1 MARISTSSSA
11 SATRKMTKGFCS
23 CWRRASASI
32 ALRWDTA
39 SSRLSTMRARVMRA
53 APWFRCFAPG
63 ITAPGSNWPRGNWRN
78 MWLTRMGSR
87 FPGVPPR
94 GLGGG
99 NRTMAAASAFS
110 LSLLSFWFFR
120 SFRGEGAAGEAA
132 GGSGRCS
139 GVFPPV
145 QDGAADGAAVLAE
158 VSAAARAD
166 GRAAEASADSGA
178 AAAEAAEPAGAG
190 KPRRPEARQDA
201 AIETKLAGLVGR
213 LKDAAGTNLESVLL
227 YGSAARGEH
236 REGKSDLN
244 LLCTLVSLSGAELNR
259 IAPAVN
265 WWTNEQLEPSPLFF
279 TESELRSA
287 ADVFAIELLDIQ
299 RDHRV
304 LFGKDVVAGIHV
316 PTNLH
321 RIQVEHE
328 LRTML

>member
-1 MARISTSSSA
+1 MQ
-11 SATRKMTKGFCS
+11 
-23 CWRRASASI
+23 
-32 ALRWDTA
+32 
-39 SSRLSTMRARVMRA
+39 
-53 APWFRCFAPG
+53 P
-63 ITAPGSNWPRGNWRN
+63 
-78 MWLTRMGSR
+78 
-87 FPGVPPR
+87 
-94 GLGGG
+94 
-99 NRTMAAASAFS
+99 
-110 LSLLSFWFFR
+110 
-120 SFRGEGAAGEAA
+120 
-132 GGSGRCS
+132 
-139 GVFPPV
+139 
-145 QDGAADGAAVLAE
+145 
-158 VSAAARAD
+158 
-166 GRAAEASADSGA
+166 
-178 AAAEAAEPAGAG
+178 
-190 KPRRPEARQDA
+190 
-201 AIETKLAGLVGR
+201 IETKLAGLVGR

-328 LRTML
+328 LRTMLLKLRQQFLLSAHDEKRLRAVLARSISSATTLARHALIALGEEPPGSARAVFARVAERSAADAKAFELGLEIRENGPNVDIVAAYGAYLRAIEQLTAALDRHAPKRQWQRAVP

>member
-1 MARISTSSSA
+1 MQ
-11 SATRKMTKGFCS
+11 
-23 CWRRASASI
+23 
-32 ALRWDTA
+32 
-39 SSRLSTMRARVMRA
+39 
-53 APWFRCFAPG
+53 P
-63 ITAPGSNWPRGNWRN
+63 
-78 MWLTRMGSR
+78 
-87 FPGVPPR
+87 
-94 GLGGG
+94 
-99 NRTMAAASAFS
+99 
-110 LSLLSFWFFR
+110 
-120 SFRGEGAAGEAA
+120 
-132 GGSGRCS
+132 
-139 GVFPPV
+139 
-145 QDGAADGAAVLAE
+145 
-158 VSAAARAD
+158 
-166 GRAAEASADSGA
+166 
-178 AAAEAAEPAGAG
+178 
-190 KPRRPEARQDA
+190 
-201 AIETKLAGLVGR
+201 IETRLAGLVGR

-328 LRTML
+328 LRTMLLKLRQQFLLSAHDEKRLRAVLARSISSATTLARHALIALGEEPPGSARAVFGRVAERSAADAKAFELGLEIRENGPNVDIVAAYGAYLRAIEQLTAALDRHAPKHQWQRAVP